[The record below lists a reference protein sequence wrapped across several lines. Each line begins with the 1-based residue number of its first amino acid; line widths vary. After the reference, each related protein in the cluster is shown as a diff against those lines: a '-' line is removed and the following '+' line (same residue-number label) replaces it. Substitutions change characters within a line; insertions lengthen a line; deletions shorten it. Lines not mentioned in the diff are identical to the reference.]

1 MVKVTIQL
9 EKEIYE
15 VLHKIEKHMEALV
28 NYLDNLE
35 IVVTDE
41 KEVKTVEW
49 DRKGSWGVR
58 GFKSHPPH

>member
-9 EKEIYE
+9 DKEIYE
-15 VLHKIEKHMEALV
+15 VLDKIEKLMSTLV

-41 KEVKTVEW
+41 EEVKTIE
-49 DRKGSWGVR
+49 D
-58 GFKSHPPH
+58 